1 MIEKIAMNYLAIIK
15 SRYQIKDKVRIFKV
29 LIVLYLKS
37 RTKRHTSRGITQN
50 ILGFAV
56 TAPDYSTL
64 NYLFKEVFLTEEYYF
79 ESEHA
84 EPTIADCGA
93 NIGMSIL
100 YFKFLYPNCRVVA
113 LEPNP
118 SAFALLTK
126 NIAQNNLEN
135 VDLQNIGLS
144 DTISTVQFFV
154 GENKG
159 GLSSSMIKER
169 GGENAMDIQTGRLS
183 DFVQHTS
190 FDLVKIDVEGAETQ
204 VVSDLV
210 STNTL
215 GGVKRFI
222 IEYHHKIKGKNSS
235 LSSFIKPFEELGF
248 EYNLRSTYQQT
259 GDFQDVLL
267 SFYKDSLI

>member
-100 YFKFLYPNCRVVA
+100 YFKFLYPNCRVV
-113 LEPNP
+113 
-118 SAFALLTK
+118 
-126 NIAQNNLEN
+126 
-135 VDLQNIGLS
+135 
-144 DTISTVQFFV
+144 
-154 GENKG
+154 
-159 GLSSSMIKER
+159 
-169 GGENAMDIQTGRLS
+169 
-183 DFVQHTS
+183 
-190 FDLVKIDVEGAETQ
+190 
-204 VVSDLV
+204 
-210 STNTL
+210 
-215 GGVKRFI
+215 
-222 IEYHHKIKGKNSS
+222 
-235 LSSFIKPFEELGF
+235 
-248 EYNLRSTYQQT
+248 
-259 GDFQDVLL
+259 
-267 SFYKDSLI
+267 